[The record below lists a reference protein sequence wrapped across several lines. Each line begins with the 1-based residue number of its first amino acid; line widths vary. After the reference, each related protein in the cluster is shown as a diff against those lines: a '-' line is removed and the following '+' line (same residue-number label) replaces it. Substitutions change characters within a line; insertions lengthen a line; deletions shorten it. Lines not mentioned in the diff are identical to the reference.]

1 MGRFHFPLD
10 RVLRWRSLEFALEQ
24 AKLKRLGQEQIRLQ
38 MQVASLGAERSR
50 LGASVVTLPD
60 ARGEDLRAM
69 VGYGANL
76 RRRAEKLTELST
88 RCERELAAQ
97 KKKYNE
103 AKQRLQLLEELRERK
118 LAEWHYEQGQALE
131 SLAAES
137 YLSTWNR
144 ERR

>member
-76 RRRAEKLTELST
+76 RRRAEKLTKLST